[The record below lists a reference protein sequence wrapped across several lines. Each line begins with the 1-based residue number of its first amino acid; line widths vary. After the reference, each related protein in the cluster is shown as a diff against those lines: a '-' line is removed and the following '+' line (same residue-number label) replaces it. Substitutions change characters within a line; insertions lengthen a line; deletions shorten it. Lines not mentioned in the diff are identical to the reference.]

1 MQRRLFR
8 WLPASRFLV
17 LIVAMAVMLV
27 PQGCSSEPKVYSDSD
42 VPIVVRNGDS
52 FVLSLP
58 DSPDTGYRWDA
69 EFEESAFELVFEEL
83 VFPEDREC
91 KLCSWGY
98 YRFTFTAANVGESVI
113 LVALRGPLEPDDIS
127 RQHSF
132 SVTVTSR

>member
-1 MQRRLFR
+1 MHMRPFR
-8 WLPASRFLV
+8 WLPDRRFLV
-17 LIVAMAVMLV
+17 VIVAIAATLV
-27 PQGCSSEPKVYSDSD
+27 PQGCSSEPKIYSDSD

-69 EFEESAFELVFEEL
+69 EFEESDFELVSEEL

-98 YRFTFTAANVGESVI
+98 YRFTFTAADVGESVI
-113 LVALRGPLEPDDIS
+113 LVALRGPLEPDDVA
-127 RQHSF
+127 RQHLF
-132 SVTVTSR
+132 NVAVTPR